1 MRGFTVRGAAAAAL
15 LFAGVLLC
23 RGAERAGAQE
33 TQQAQPARQAQPAT
47 APTPQPP
54 VRISADSAEYFN
66 AENLVVFTG
75 KVVAVQ
81 GDTTITAERME
92 VRFTPAEGGTGADPA
107 AVGAAR
113 GQRVASMTA
122 LQSVTF
128 RQLDPASGKERYATG
143 ERGVYDAERRVV
155 TLTGAP
161 RLWEG
166 KNVIVGELMDFFLDD
181 RKVVVKGKVN
191 LTVYPDESK
200 PGAKEGTKEGT
211 QEGGAAPR

>member
-15 LFAGVLLC
+15 LFAGALLC
-23 RGAERAGAQE
+23 RGAERADAQE

-47 APTPQPP
+47 APQPQPP

-92 VRFTPAEGGTGADPA
+92 VRFTPAEGGAGADPA

-191 LTVYPDESK
+191 LTVYPDET
-200 PGAKEGTKEGT
+200 KEGTKEGP

>member
-1 MRGFTVRGAAAAAL
+1 MRADTMRRTALAAL
-15 LFAGVLLC
+15 LFGGVLLG
-23 RGAERAGAQE
+23 RGAGRAATPEGQAGA
-33 TQQAQPARQAQPAT
+33 PA
-47 APTPQPP
+47 PQPP
-54 VRISADSAEYFN
+54 VRISADAAEYFN

-81 GDTTITAERME
+81 GDATITAERME
-92 VRFTPAEGGTGADPA
+92 VLFTPAEGGSGADPA
-107 AVGAAR
+107 GVAAAR

-143 ERGVYDAERRVV
+143 ERGVYDADRRVV

-166 KNVIVGELMDFFLDD
+166 KNVIVGEVMDFFLEE

-191 LTVYPDESK
+191 LTVYPDD
-200 PGAKEGTKEGT
+200 AKEGPKEGAPP
-211 QEGGAAPR
+211 GGAPPR

>member
-1 MRGFTVRGAAAAAL
+1 MRIGRLSALPGTALLAVVLAAGAAGTA
-15 LFAGVLLC
+15 
-23 RGAERAGAQE
+23 GAEEIPSGKGQN
-33 TQQAQPARQAQPAT
+33 T
-47 APTPQPP
+47 QPP
-54 VRISADSAEYFN
+54 VRVTAESAEYFN
-66 AENLVVFTG
+66 AEGLVVFTG

-81 GDTTITAERME
+81 GDTTVTAERME
-92 VRFTPAEGGTGADPA
+92 VHFTPAEAGAGADPGA
-107 AVGAAR
+107 TGAAR
-113 GQRVASMTA
+113 GQRLASMTA

-143 ERGVYDAERRVV
+143 ERGVYDADRRVV

-166 KNVIVGELMDFFLDD
+166 KNVIVGDVMDFFLDD

-200 PGAKEGTKEGT
+200 PGAKEGTKEGAK
-211 QEGGAAPR
+211 EGAAAGGAAPR